1 MSNHYH
7 IVVRIDA
14 DATTHWTDEEVARRW
29 LQIFT
34 GPLLIHRYLAGVKLT
49 GGELK
54 CIADLLATWR
64 ERLADLSWFM
74 RCLNEPIARMANA
87 EDHCTGR
94 FWEGRFKSQALLDE
108 RALLACMAYVDL
120 NPIRAAMAKTPEA
133 SDFTSVQERI
143 LHPESSILRP
153 FTEQSDDNTGIPI
166 TLRDYLELVD
176 WGGRAIRHNK
186 RGYIP
191 AHTPPILIRLKM
203 GGAPVLNYLSRADQ
217 PEFGALGP
225 VSKLRSFAQSV
236 GRSFIKG
243 QLLGKQLCPE
253 RT

>member
-1 MSNHYH
+1 
-7 IVVRIDA
+7 
-14 DATTHWTDEEVARRW
+14 
-29 LQIFT
+29 
-34 GPLLIHRYLAGVKLT
+34 
-49 GGELK
+49 
-54 CIADLLATWR
+54 
-64 ERLADLSWFM
+64 
-74 RCLNEPIARMANA
+74 
-87 EDHCTGR
+87 
-94 FWEGRFKSQALLDE
+94 E

-120 NPIRAAMAKTPEA
+120 NPIRAAMVKTPEE

-143 LHPESSILRP
+143 LYPESSILRP
-153 FTEQSDDNTGIPI
+153 FTAQSDDNTGIPI

-176 WGGRAIRHNK
+176 WGGREIKHNK

-191 AHTPPILIRLKM
+191 THTPPILIRLKM

-217 PEFGALGP
+217 SEFGALGP
-225 VSKLRSFAQSV
+225 VSKLRTFAQSV

>member
-1 MSNHYH
+1 M
-7 IVVRIDA
+7 R
-14 DATTHWTDEEVARRW
+14 
-29 LQIFT
+29 
-34 GPLLIHRYLAGVKLT
+34 RYLAGVKLT
-49 GGELK
+49 SGELK
-54 CIADLLATWR
+54 CVAELLVTWR

-94 FWEGRFKSQALLDE
+94 FWEGRFKSQALLDV

-120 NPIRAAMAKTPEA
+120 NPIRAAMAKTPEE

-153 FTEQSDDNTGIPI
+153 FSEQSDDTSGIPI
-166 TLRDYLELVD
+166 TLEEYLELVD
-176 WGGRAIRHNK
+176 WGGREIKYSK

-191 AHTPPILIRLKM
+191 AHAPPIIIRLKM
-203 GGAPVLNYLSRADQ
+203 GGASVLNYLSKADQ
-217 PEFGALGP
+217 PTFSALGP
-225 VSKLRSFAQSV
+225 VSRLKSFAQSV

-253 RT
+253 RS